1 MDIDSKITVDKALN
15 AMKKIPYVVIK
26 KEKKGKEKNYKF

>member
-1 MDIDSKITVDKALN
+1 MDIDDKITVDKAFN

-26 KEKKGKEKNYKF
+26 KEKKGKEKKKK